1 MIKKR
6 YKKVIL
12 VTGSSKGIGNS
23 IANHFLKSSDN
34 LVIGCSRSNTLKRNK
49 NYIHV
54 QVDLS
59 KNEGVNDLSLY
70 IRNEIKTLNV
80 LINNAGVASM
90 NHLLL
95 TTEKKIDLIIDLN
108 VKAVINLTREA
119 AKLMKKDKDG
129 RIINITSVASPLY
142 LEGESVYVASKA
154 AIESFTKVIAKEL
167 YTFGI
172 TVNAIGPGPVKTN
185 LIKNIPKE
193 KIDKILSELSCK
205 QLTTVPDILN
215 IIDFFLKK
223 ESKLINGQIIYLG

>member
-1 MIKKR
+1 MTKKR

-95 TTEKKIDLIIDLN
+95 TTEKKSFL
-108 VKAVINLTREA
+108 LTR
-119 AKLMKKDKDG
+119 G
-129 RIINITSVASPLY
+129 
-142 LEGESVYVASKA
+142 
-154 AIESFTKVIAKEL
+154 
-167 YTFGI
+167 
-172 TVNAIGPGPVKTN
+172 
-185 LIKNIPKE
+185 
-193 KIDKILSELSCK
+193 
-205 QLTTVPDILN
+205 
-215 IIDFFLKK
+215 
-223 ESKLINGQIIYLG
+223 